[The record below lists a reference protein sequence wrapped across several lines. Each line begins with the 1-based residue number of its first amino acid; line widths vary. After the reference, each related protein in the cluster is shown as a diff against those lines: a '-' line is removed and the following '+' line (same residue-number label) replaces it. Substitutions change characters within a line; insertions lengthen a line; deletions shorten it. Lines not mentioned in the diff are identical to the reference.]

1 MNKFQIRDGA
11 LSKALEATQLWDAN
25 KDPNSE
31 KALLWLVIHYSVK
44 HYFSVFKKSRHILL

>member
-11 LSKALEATQLWDAN
+11 RSKALEATQLWDAN

-31 KALLWLVIHYSVK
+31 KALLWSVIYLFIKV
-44 HYFSVFKKSRHILL
+44 YYKS

>member
-11 LSKALEATQLWDAN
+11 RSKALEATQMWDAD

-31 KALLWLVIHYSVK
+31 KALLWSVIYL
-44 HYFSVFKKSRHILL
+44 FFKTLF

>member
-11 LSKALEATQLWDAN
+11 RSKALEATQLWDAN

-31 KALLWLVIHYSVK
+31 KALLWSVIYLFIQV
-44 HYFSVFKKSRHILL
+44 YYKS